1 MGLAVFCGT
10 DSTCW
15 GWGNSCCQLPHL
27 VHVFFDI
34 VCKAFVTMIFFPLL
48 SLFAHLLS
56 LVVELLPTN
65 VGQNTRR
72 DQPLNGLEI
81 ASPTRAHSNGTV
93 WLNFRPCEC
102 GEANDNKFINQYKP
116 NLIDVLYSTRNRN

>member
-1 MGLAVFCGT
+1 MWNRQHMLGLGEFML
-10 DSTCW
+10 STSTLGPC
-15 GWGNSCCQLPHL
+15 
-27 VHVFFDI
+27 FFDI